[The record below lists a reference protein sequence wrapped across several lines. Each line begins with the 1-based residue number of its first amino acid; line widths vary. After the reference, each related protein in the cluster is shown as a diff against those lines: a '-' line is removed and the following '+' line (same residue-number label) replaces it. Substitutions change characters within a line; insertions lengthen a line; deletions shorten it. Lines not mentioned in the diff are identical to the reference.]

1 MNLDNVCKEQLEIV
15 EELKEYG
22 EENIVV
28 LDDNIVL
35 LSLKEYNGSN
45 NISSRNSATR
55 KLKGYNKI
63 ENSNFLVYTK
73 NGILFSEYVDM
84 AAMLQDSN
92 GNTIGYVFRLSEI
105 YEKPNELGSKAKGL
119 IICTYI
125 DTQETY
131 EKVNFDNMYFIGNNI
146 DNEIIENS
154 LFEIQP
160 DIYLDN
166 FGSDYILTYNKNK
179 YRYSNSV
186 IILNSKGRKFS
197 NIGKFIMR

>member
-119 IICTYI
+119 IIYTYI

-166 FGSDYILTYNKNK
+166 FGSDYILTYDKNK

-186 IILNSKGRKFS
+186 ITLNSKGRKFS